1 MMNKSYFTLG
11 AAGLISLLAF
21 ANPSVADANAR
32 NRGKKLDQAAHR
44 ELRKDHAELQRDR
57 ADLSRLYRHGASRSE
72 IDRKRAEIRDD
83 LREIGQDRRQIYGN
97 YGDNR
102 YDRSRYGNGYGN
114 YGWYGNRGR
123 WDGNDNGWWNWGNN
137 RRDNWD
143 RRVWDYRHD

>member
-1 MMNKSYFTLG
+1 MMNKLYLTLG

-32 NRGKKLDQAAHR
+32 NRAKKLDR

-72 IDRKRAEIRDD
+72 IERKRAEIRDD
-83 LREIGQDRRQIYGN
+83 LREIYQDRRQIDGN
-97 YGDNR
+97 SFDYR
-102 YDRSRYGNGYGN
+102 YDRYRYGNGYGN
-114 YGWYGNRGR
+114 DGWYGNRGR
-123 WDGNDNGWWNWGNN
+123 WDRNDNGWWNWGNN

>member
-1 MMNKSYFTLG
+1 MMNKLYLTLG
-11 AAGLISLLAF
+11 AAGFVSMLAF

-32 NRGKKLDQAAHR
+32 NRTKKLDQTAHR

-57 ADLSRLYRHGASRSE
+57 ADLSRLYRSGASRSD

-83 LREIGQDRRQIYGN
+83 LREIGQDRRSLSSD
-97 YGDNR
+97 YGDYR
-102 YDRSRYGNGYGN
+102 YDPYRNGNGYGN

-123 WDGNDNGWWNWGNN
+123 WDQNDNGWWNWGNN
-137 RRDNWD
+137 RRDNWN